1 MCTYDWL
8 VDNAKGI
15 MKMTRKVLGQRLFK
29 ATMRATIYGQFVGGE
44 GKHDI
49 QGKKRLNPNKCNA
62 RRLLRRFERDNC
74 LDRYLFPIRV
84 GFGGLCTWL
93 GRDNVSLG
101 TDFP

>member
-29 ATMRATIYGQFVGGE
+29 AAMRATIYGQFVGGE

-49 QGKKRLNPNKCNA
+49 QGERGQFFDELALRVQCN
-62 RRLLRRFERDNC
+62 
-74 LDRYLFPIRV
+74 V
-84 GFGGLCTWL
+84 
-93 GRDNVSLG
+93 
-101 TDFP
+101 TD

>member
-8 VDNAKGI
+8 VDNAKGL

-49 QGKKRLNPNKCNA
+49 QGKKEQALH
-62 RRLLRRFERDNC
+62 LYF
-74 LDRYLFPIRV
+74 
-84 GFGGLCTWL
+84 
-93 GRDNVSLG
+93 
-101 TDFP
+101 